1 MEPSNWASAHCDALR
16 DYFLKGMSYAE
27 IGREINVR
35 FGTTY
40 TRNAVIGRAKR
51 MGLVLPE
58 RVKSPPIVP
67 PLPNG
72 SCSLRQHRR
81 ASPKPGQLPKSA
93 LKRAEP
99 VKLRCVGIQ
108 PRLISLLELA
118 PGDCRYPYGG
128 DKDGEEISFCGHP
141 RRPGSSYCAPHFH
154 LTRGPGTASER
165 AAGPVVLRLVAAA

>member
-35 FGTTY
+35 FGTSY

-51 MGLVLPE
+51 MGLALPE

-72 SCSLRQHRR
+72 PRAVLPRR
-81 ASPKPGQLPKSA
+81 SAPPKPGQPPKSA

-99 VKLRCVGIQ
+99 VKLRCVGIR
-108 PRLISLLELA
+108 PRLISMLELA
-118 PGDCRYPYGG
+118 QVTAATPMAATRMGRRSPSAAIPGVLARAIAPR
-128 DKDGEEISFCGHP
+128 IS
-141 RRPGSSYCAPHFH
+141 
-154 LTRGPGTASER
+154 T
-165 AAGPVVLRLVAAA
+165 